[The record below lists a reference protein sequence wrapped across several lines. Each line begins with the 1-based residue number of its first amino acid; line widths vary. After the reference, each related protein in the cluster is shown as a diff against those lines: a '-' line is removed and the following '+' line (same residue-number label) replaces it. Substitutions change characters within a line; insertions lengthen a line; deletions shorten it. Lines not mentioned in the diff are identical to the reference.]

1 MSIFINIT
9 IIIASLVGLWKGAE
23 WLVESSV
30 AIARKAGISE
40 LVIGLTIVA
49 IGTAAPEFA
58 VSAISAL
65 KGHGN
70 ISIGNVVGSNIFN
83 LGFILGTVALIK
95 PLSTTAPLV
104 KRDGSVLIGTTIL
117 LLFFL
122 HDLCMTVFEGAILIL
137 LLITYVTFLIYQKQ
151 SLDEDFDTSEYT
163 HRHAFLLIGGLI
175 IILTSSHFLVE
186 AASEMARHFG
196 ISEWVIGVTIVAMG
210 TSTPEFVTSLVAVLK
225 GHHGLSAGN
234 LVGSDIFNLLGV
246 LGLAASLNSMTIS
259 PEAYSSLYFLVGM
272 VCIVVFMMRT
282 GWQISRFEGGL
293 LVLFSCI
300 RWALDFYR

>member
-1 MSIFINIT
+1 MSAFMNIS
-9 IIIASLVGLWKGAE
+9 IIVITLLGLWKGAE

-30 AIARKAGISE
+30 VIARKIGISE

-58 VSAISAL
+58 VSAISAI

-83 LGFILGTVALIK
+83 LGFILGTVALVK
-95 PLSTTAPLV
+95 PLTTTGALV
-104 KRDGSVLIGTTIL
+104 KRDGSVLIGTTLIL
-117 LLFFL
+117 LFLL
-122 HDLCMTVFEGAILIL
+122 HDLCLTVLEGVFLIAL
-137 LLITYVTFLIYQKQ
+137 LTMYISFLIYQKKSPEEEIQ
-151 SLDEDFDTSEYT
+151 CGEYT
-163 HRHAFLLIGGLI
+163 HRHAFVLIGGLLT
-175 IILTSSHFLVE
+175 ILISSHFLVE
-186 AASEMARHFG
+186 SASELARHFG

-210 TSTPEFVTSLVAVLK
+210 TSTPEFVTSLVAILK

-246 LGLAASLNSMTIS
+246 LGLAGTLNSMTIS